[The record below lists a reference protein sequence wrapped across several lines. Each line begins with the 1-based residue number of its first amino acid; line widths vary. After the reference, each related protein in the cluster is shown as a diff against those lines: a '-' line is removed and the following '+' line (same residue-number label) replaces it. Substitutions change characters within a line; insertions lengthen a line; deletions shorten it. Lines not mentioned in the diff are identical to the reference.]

1 MNFTWREFSTKNY
14 WENMDNFHS
23 QIQVKYAYDFP
34 LFFFFIFL
42 EPDRKVHEAP
52 LTKAQIRK

>member
-1 MNFTWREFSTKNY
+1 
-14 WENMDNFHS
+14 MDNFHS